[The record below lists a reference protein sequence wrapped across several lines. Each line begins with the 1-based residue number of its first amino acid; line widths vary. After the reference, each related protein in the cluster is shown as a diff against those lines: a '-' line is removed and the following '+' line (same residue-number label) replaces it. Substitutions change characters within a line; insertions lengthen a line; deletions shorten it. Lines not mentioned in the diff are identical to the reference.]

1 MRKNESRYVEFEI
14 GVRRV
19 KRETKK
25 GVLLVLEPD
34 GIEEWFPKSQITGDW
49 DLGDEDITL
58 SIPQWLADEK
68 GIPPL

>member
-34 GIEEWFPKSQITGDW
+34 GIEEWFPKSQVRGDW
-49 DLGDEDITL
+49 DLDDEDITL
-58 SIPQWLADEK
+58 TIPKWLADEK
-68 GIPPL
+68 KIEPF